1 MSSVRTP
8 SEVNREAPHVS
19 AFPFLLLF
27 LIVIVVVVA
36 IAIVI
41 IATVIVTIIIRTVA
55 AQSAGLARWRD
66 LPQAAG

>member
-27 LIVIVVVVA
+27 LIVVVVA